1 MNYSQ
6 SIKNKSPQI
15 LFDYEDR
22 KKILSTL
29 IRYIIKESNIKVKT
43 LDPFVYEYIL
53 LDVRKRIDSNKEE
66 IDLKKIY
73 DLIVTGE
80 AILEDLKKIKINY
93 NPLNKNLQILDPSII
108 DCNYLVQFNI
118 LFLII

>member
-1 MNYSQ
+1 MNFSQ

-22 KKILSTL
+22 KKIISTL

-43 LDPFVYEYIL
+43 LDPFVCEYIL
-53 LDVRKRIDSNKEE
+53 FDIRKRIDSNKEE

-73 DLIVTGE
+73 DLIVAGE

-93 NPLNKNLQILDPSII
+93 NPVNKNLQILDPSII